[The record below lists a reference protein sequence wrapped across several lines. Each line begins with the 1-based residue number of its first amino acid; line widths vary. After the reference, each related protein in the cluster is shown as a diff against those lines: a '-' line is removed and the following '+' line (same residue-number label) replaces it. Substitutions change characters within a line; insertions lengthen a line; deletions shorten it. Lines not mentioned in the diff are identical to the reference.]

1 MLRDPDV
8 RRRLLFGALIVI
20 SLVLLTAFFR
30 EPATGALHGLQ
41 RGTLGY
47 LTPLQSTAT
56 RAIEPFQDGYRWA
69 GDLLEA
75 HSRNENLQT
84 ELEGLRGRVVQLEEA
99 DQENRRLK
107 ELLDFREAAIFPAGS
122 EFVVARVIGRS
133 PTRWQEWVHI
143 DKGSADGLKLNQPVV
158 GATNATGDSLSGKG
172 LVGKVVGVS
181 ENAAQIQ
188 LITDP
193 ESSVA
198 ALIQQSRARGIVV
211 VPEAGRLVM
220 DYVERDQRVE
230 AKQIVETSGFGEV
243 YPKGI
248 PVGVVQTVG
257 EEDVNV
263 YKQIEIRTFVDFGVL
278 EEVMV
283 VISPAVPNVDESL
296 MEKLNPTDKP
306 VATP

>member
-56 RAIEPFQDGYRWA
+56 RAIEPFHEGYRWA

-75 HSRNENLQT
+75 HSRNESLQT

-143 DKGSADGLKLNQPVV
+143 DKGSADGLRLNQPVV

-283 VISPAVPNVDESL
+283 VISPAVPNVDESQ
-296 MEKLNPTDKP
+296 METLNPTDET

>member
-8 RRRLLFGALIVI
+8 RRRLLFGALIVT

-56 RAIEPFQDGYRWA
+56 RAIEPFQEGYRWA
-69 GDLLEA
+69 DDLLEA
-75 HSRNENLQT
+75 HSRNEDLQS

-99 DQENRRLK
+99 DQENQRLK
-107 ELLDFREAAIFPAGS
+107 ELLDFREAPIFPAGS

-181 ENAAQIQ
+181 DHAAQIQ

-263 YKQIEIRTFVDFGVL
+263 YKQIEIRPFVDFGVL

-283 VISPAVPNVDESL
+283 VISPAVPKADESQMKTL
-296 MEKLNPTDKP
+296 TPADEP